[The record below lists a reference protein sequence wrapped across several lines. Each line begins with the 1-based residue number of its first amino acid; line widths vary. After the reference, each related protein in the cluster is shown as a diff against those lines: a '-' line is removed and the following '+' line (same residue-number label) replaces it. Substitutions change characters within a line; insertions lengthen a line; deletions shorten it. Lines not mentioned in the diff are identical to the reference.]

1 MENLTV
7 ADALALM
14 KSGEPEGFG
23 SGNGWWIIL
32 LFLFF
37 LGFSGGGL
45 GGIFGNNANNG
56 LAQVERDVLTSSC
69 ATQKEVLENRYA
81 TQLGFQNLSSQMAAC
96 CCDLKTAIHSEGEAT
111 RDLITNN
118 TIQDLRERLSVA
130 NTAITSQTLANDI
143 VNAVRPVPVPSYTVT
158 SPYISYAPYSCG
170 SYAPY
175 FYNSY
180 NI

>member
-14 KSGEPEGFG
+14 KSGEAEGFG

-45 GGIFGNNANNG
+45 GNFFGGGNNG
-56 LAQVERDVLTSSC
+56 GVSQVERDVLTSSC

-81 TQLGFQNLSSQMAAC
+81 AQLGFQNLSSQMASC
-96 CCDLKTAIHSEGEAT
+96 CCDLKTAIHDEGEAT
-111 RDLITNN
+111 RALITNN

-143 VNAVRPVPVPSYTVT
+143 VNAVRPVPVPAYTVT
-158 SPYISYAPYSCG
+158 SPYVSYAPYGAYC
-170 SYAPY
+170 
-175 FYNSY
+175 YNSY

>member
-14 KSGEPEGFG
+14 KSGETEGFG

-45 GGIFGNNANNG
+45 NGLFGGNNGVNNG
-56 LAQVERDVLTSSC
+56 LSQLERDVLNSSC
-69 ATQKEVLENRYA
+69 ATQREVLENRYA
-81 TQLGFQNLSSQMAAC
+81 TQLGFQNLGSQMATC

-111 RDLITNN
+111 RALITNN
-118 TIQDLRERLSVA
+118 TIEDLRERLSVA
-130 NTAITSQTLANDI
+130 NTTITSQALANDI
-143 VNAVRPVPVPSYTVT
+143 VSAVRPVPVPAYTVT
-158 SPYISYAPYSCG
+158 SPYTSYAPY
-170 SYAPY
+170 APY
-175 FYNSY
+175 CYNSY